1 MPAMTLRGLNEE
13 EAQQLREEARRQEV
27 SLNALLLRLVREG
40 AGMAKRPRLRR
51 RHDLDALA
59 GTWTEEQAAA
69 FTTALEDTERID
81 PEMWK

>member
-1 MPAMTLRGLNEE
+1 MTLRGLNEE

-40 AGMAKRPRLRR
+40 AGLAKRPRLRR

-59 GTWTEEQAAA
+59 GTWTDEQAVA